1 MATARKRNSSTEAG
15 KNSVLE
21 KPVRAALN
29 HVEKPEDVRNPRFD
43 KTE

>member
-29 HVEKPEDVRNPRFD
+29 YVEKPEDVRNPRFD
-43 KTE
+43 TTK